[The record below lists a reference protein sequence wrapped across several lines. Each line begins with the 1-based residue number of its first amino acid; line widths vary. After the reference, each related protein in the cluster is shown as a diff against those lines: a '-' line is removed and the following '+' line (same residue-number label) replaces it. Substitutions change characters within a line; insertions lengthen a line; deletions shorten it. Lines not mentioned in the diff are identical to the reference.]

1 MTSFAFMGYLLLSG
15 GASPSPG
22 AASGRIAEPPF
33 PHNGTAA
40 AAPSGAAAKAP
51 AVAAATGEAKIKG
64 RVSWITPISITV
76 RNRFRAVTYR
86 RGARPSLAGIRV
98 GTFVEAEGRR
108 VGGVLR
114 LTSIHRED

>member
-1 MTSFAFMGYLLLSG
+1 MKAKLVIVSAAVAAFVVPTGV
-15 GASPSPG
+15 A
-22 AASGRIAEPPF
+22 
-33 PHNGTAA
+33 AA

-51 AVAAATGEAKIKG
+51 AVAAATGEVKIKG
-64 RVSWITPISITV
+64 RVSRITPTSITV
-76 RNRFRAVTYR
+76 RNRFRTVTYR

-114 LTSIHRED
+114 LTSIYRED